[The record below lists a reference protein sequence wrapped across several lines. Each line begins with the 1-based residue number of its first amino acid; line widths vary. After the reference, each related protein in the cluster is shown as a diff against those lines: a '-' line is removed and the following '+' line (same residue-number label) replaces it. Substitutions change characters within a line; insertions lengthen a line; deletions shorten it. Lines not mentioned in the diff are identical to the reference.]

1 MDNQLSDLETRVDIE
16 AGDAVVDEDD
26 ADFTPVTR
34 VDRTRCIQHGHLVL
48 QCEAAAWANLGFGVR
63 RKFEGDPGLDQSG
76 FT

>member
-1 MDNQLSDLETRVDIE
+1 MDDQLSDLETRVDIE

-48 QCEAAAWANLGFGVR
+48 QCEAAAWANTLTTTYGTG
-63 RKFEGDPGLDQSG
+63 SG
-76 FT
+76 STETIPDE